1 MYTKGGPDF
10 LGAAVTKIIGQDGNT
25 YDMESEV
32 PADEAFG
39 YGNTGKDIVNKT
51 VAQFAK

>member
-10 LGAAVTKIIGQDGNT
+10 LGSAITKIIGTDGNT
-25 YDMESEV
+25 YEMDGEV
-32 PADEAFG
+32 PADYQFG
-39 YGNTGKDIVNKT
+39 EGNTGNDIVNKT